1 MKLYWINKCNRDF
14 VEYFLRDQ
22 GIDPSNV
29 LVSDIWLSVG
39 MFRVWYWVKVEDG
52 YNELRSVRRRRS
64 KWLKAI
70 KQCK

>member
-1 MKLYWINKCNRDF
+1 MKLYWINKRNQDF

-39 MFRVWYWVKVEDG
+39 LFRVWYWVKVEDG
-52 YNELRSVRRRRS
+52 YHELRSVRRRRS